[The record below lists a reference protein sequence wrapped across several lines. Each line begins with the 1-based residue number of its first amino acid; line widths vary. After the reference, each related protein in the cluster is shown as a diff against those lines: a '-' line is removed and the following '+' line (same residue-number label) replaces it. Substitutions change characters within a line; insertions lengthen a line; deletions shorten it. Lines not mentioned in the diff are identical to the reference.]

1 MELVSI
7 IVPVYNVEK
16 YLRQCLD
23 SLIGQTYPDIEIIL
37 VDDGSKDNCGTICDE
52 YQKNDPRI
60 KTIHKPNG
68 GLTSAWT
75 EGLKHTSEDANY
87 VLFVDSDDW
96 ISLDFVK
103 EMMHAVIEHNV
114 DIVITHYTK
123 ARGDQKDKEKFAVS
137 PGFYTKEKI
146 EKEIYPV
153 FLNMGGFEKRGV
165 PITRWAKLFRK
176 SLVVDNLIYIDSKT
190 SYAEDLNICFP
201 AMLDAKSMYLIDT
214 DQCQYYYR
222 INPDSMLHKYNKT
235 MYTSLLHVHKAL
247 LQVCDDKKH
256 PELKS
261 QVYADCV
268 AASVQYFKN
277 ELVNPDGIRSG
288 ISNIS
293 KYIDNSLF
301 LDAVE
306 KTEWHGYGR
315 LNTTIIRIMKHY
327 NWFNRNVMTRLLS
340 SMKKSHK

>member
-7 IVPVYNVEK
+7 VVPVYNVEK

-23 SLIGQTYPDIEIIL
+23 SLIGQTYPEIEIIL
-37 VDDGSKDNCGTICDE
+37 VDDGSRDNCGAICDE

-60 KTIHKPNG
+60 HTIHKPNG

-75 EGLKHTSEDANY
+75 EGLKHTSPEAQY

-96 ISLDFVK
+96 LSLDFVK
-103 EMMHAVIEHNV
+103 EMMQAVTEHHA

-123 ARGDQKDKEKFAVS
+123 AMGDKEQKGRFAIPS
-137 PGFYTKEKI
+137 GFYDKEKI
-146 EKEIYPV
+146 EKEIYPI

-176 SLVVDNLIYIDSKT
+176 PLVVDNLKYIDSKT

-201 AMLDAKSMYLIDT
+201 AMLDADSMYLIDT
-214 DQCQYYYR
+214 KQCQYYYR
-222 INPDSMLHKYNKT
+222 INPESMLHKYNKT
-235 MYTSLLHVHKAL
+235 MYTSLLHVHQSL
-247 LQVCDDKKH
+247 LQVCDDKQH
-256 PELKS
+256 PELKR

-277 ELVNPDGIRSG
+277 ELINPDGIQTG
-288 ISNIS
+288 IRNIS
-293 KYIDNSLF
+293 QYIEHSLF
-301 LDAVE
+301 LEAAAQTD
-306 KTEWHGYGR
+306 WSGYGR

-327 NWFNRNVMTRLLS
+327 NWFNRNVMTRFLS
-340 SMKKSHK
+340 LMKKSHK